1 MSFYTEKE
9 VAQHCYHDDCWVTI
23 FGKVFNL
30 TKLIEENRGNE
41 LAVPIIKYAGK
52 SVSHWFNK
60 KTGELKTY
68 MDPEREDTELP
79 YAPDGRFLH
88 VPPKDP
94 KYFEMVKLPWW
105 KNDSYIVGQVRSYK
119 VLPNFLK

>member
-1 MSFYTEKE
+1 MNFYTEKE
-9 VAQHCYHDDCWVTI
+9 VAQHRYHDDCWVTI
-23 FGKVFNL
+23 FGKVYDL

-41 LAVPIIKYAGK
+41 LTVPIIKYAGK

-60 KTGELKTY
+60 KTGDLKTY

-79 YAPDGRFLH
+79 YVPDGRFLH

-105 KNDSYIVGQVRSYK
+105 KNNTYVIGQVS
-119 VLPNFLK
+119 LTSI